1 MRLFYALPVPSQFK
15 EQLIKEVRSFW
26 RAGESKDISWVKPEQ
41 VHVTLRFIGECSS
54 NNLAQLEKVGEIVAS
69 FFYPFALATASFGV
83 FPGISRPK
91 IIWIGFIHSDTMQE
105 LALRLEEELVT
116 IGFPKENKPFTL
128 HLTVGRIKQN
138 DSSSRIIRN
147 SVEHILSMKPLE
159 LIIPVEEF
167 HLIEST
173 LTPKGAVYSLI
184 KRFPLTAKCQRY
196 RNQDNKGGI

>member
-1 MRLFYALPVPSQFK
+1 MRLFYALSVPSQFK
-15 EQLIKEVRSFW
+15 EQLIKETRSFW
-26 RAGESKDISWVKPEQ
+26 RDGESKDISWVKPEQ

-54 NNLAQLEKVGEIVAS
+54 NNLAQLKKAGEVAAS
-69 FFYPFALATASFGV
+69 FFNSFTLSTVSFGV
-83 FPGISRPK
+83 FPAISRPK
-91 IIWIGFIHSDTMQE
+91 ILWIGFIHSDTMQE

-116 IGFPKENKPFTL
+116 IGFPKENKPFTP
-128 HLTVGRIKQN
+128 HLTVGRIKQGY
-138 DSSSRIIRN
+138 SSSRIIRN

-184 KRFPLTAKCQRY
+184 KRFPLIAKC
-196 RNQDNKGGI
+196 